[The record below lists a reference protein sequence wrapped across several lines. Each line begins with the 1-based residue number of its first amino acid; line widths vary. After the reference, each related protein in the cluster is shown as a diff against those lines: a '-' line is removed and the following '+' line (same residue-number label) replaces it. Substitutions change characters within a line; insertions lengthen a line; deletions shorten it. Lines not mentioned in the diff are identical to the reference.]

1 VKTTARLQHGDVLEA
16 ARQYK
21 TPWIILATAPLLY
34 VWVIMFWGGR
44 TASTAVWFSLGVVA
58 AAAIWSVQGWQPWNM
73 AWIRIMRGSAIP
85 RDRFTPIQQA
95 AYEFFRTPGM
105 MRLQF
110 FWISLG
116 SVIPWVIMGVSRAA
130 GGQAFRAG
138 SRVVPWWAML
148 ILGVGEA
155 VRGRAA
161 ALYALARA
169 LERKLPELQDAN
181 GEA

>member
-1 VKTTARLQHGDVLEA
+1 
-16 ARQYK
+16 
-21 TPWIILATAPLLY
+21 
-34 VWVIMFWGGR
+34 
-44 TASTAVWFSLGVVA
+44 
-58 AAAIWSVQGWQPWNM
+58 
-73 AWIRIMRGSAIP
+73 
-85 RDRFTPIQQA
+85 
-95 AYEFFRTPGM
+95 
-105 MRLQF
+105 
-110 FWISLG
+110 
-116 SVIPWVIMGVSRAA
+116 MGVSRAA